1 MRILLRLLINAL
13 AVFVAAY
20 VLPGVIVDGP
30 LTALIVAVV
39 LGVVNTFLKPVLV
52 ILTLPITF
60 VTLGLFLLVING
72 ALVLLV
78 SELVPG
84 FVVDGFLWALLFS
97 LVVSLVGSF
106 LNALA
111 AD

>member
-1 MRILLRLLINAL
+1 MRLIFRLFINAL
-13 AVFVAAY
+13 AVFIAAY
-20 VLPGVIVDGP
+20 VLPGVAVDAP
-30 LTALIVAVV
+30 LTALIVAVA
-39 LGVVNTFLKPVLV
+39 LGVVNTFLKPILV

-72 ALVLLV
+72 GLVLLV
-78 SELVPG
+78 DRLVAG

-97 LVVSLVGSF
+97 LVVSLIGSF

-111 AD
+111 AE

>member
-1 MRILLRLLINAL
+1 MRLLIRLLANAL
-13 AVFVAAY
+13 AVFIAAY
-20 VLPGVIVDGP
+20 VLPGVAVDGP

-39 LGVVNTFLKPVLV
+39 LGVVNTFLKPILV

-78 SELVPG
+78 GELVPG

>member
-1 MRILLRLLINAL
+1 MRILIRLLVNAL

-39 LGVVNTFLKPVLV
+39 LGVVNTFLKPILV
-52 ILTLPITF
+52 VLTLPITF

-78 SELVPG
+78 DELVPG

>member
-1 MRILLRLLINAL
+1 MRLLVHLLVNAF
-13 AVFVAAY
+13 AVFIAAY
-20 VLPGVIVDGP
+20 VLPGVFVDGP
-30 LTALIVAVV
+30 LTALVVAVV
-39 LGVVNTFLKPVLV
+39 LGVVNTFLKPILV

-78 SELVPG
+78 SRLVPG

-97 LVVSLVGSF
+97 LVASLVGSF
-106 LNALA
+106 LNAVA
-111 AD
+111 AE

>member
-1 MRILLRLLINAL
+1 MRIIIRLLVNAL
-13 AVFVAAY
+13 AVFIAAY
-20 VLPGVIVDGP
+20 VLPGVAVDGP

-39 LGVVNTFLKPVLV
+39 LGVVNTFLKPILV

-78 SELVPG
+78 GELVPG
-84 FVVDGFLWALLFS
+84 FVVDGFLWALLFG